1 MGFSWSSIC
10 CRHHCT
16 ALWPALYC
24 VLCVVYCILRIVYCI
39 SCIMYCVLCIVYCVL
54 CIVYRVFCVVSILCI
69 VRQPLVGFGDVVS
82 FYPFSR
88 HINQLAVKYQV
99 RQLLKYQNPIF
110 VSFPLIILLAS
121 LNWVKRAAAVLFLTG
136 WQFSFLTSWQFL
148 KIGWQFFLPAS
159 HFKKNIAR
167 GTTDPGHWL

>member
-1 MGFSWSSIC
+1 MSSPDDDDDDHVNDDDADHSQDDNDDDDDDRKRFHSQLMDGVLWVLVGLLFVAGITA
-10 CRHHCT
+10 RHCG
-16 ALWPALYC
+16 L
-24 VLCVVYCILRIVYCI
+24 LCIV
-39 SCIMYCVLCIVYCVL
+39 YCVLCIVYCVL
-54 CIVYRVFCVVSILCI
+54 CIVYRVSCIAYCVSCIVYCVLCIVYFVLCPLCI

-121 LNWVKRAAAVLFLTG
+121 LN
-136 WQFSFLTSWQFL
+136 
-148 KIGWQFFLPAS
+148 
-159 HFKKNIAR
+159 
-167 GTTDPGHWL
+167 